1 MRRWHRWAVVGLT
14 LAVAAGCASLGR
26 GTFASPVVELKDVR
40 VKGVGLHGGSLDV
53 ILDVYN
59 PNSYRLDA
67 TKVTYTLFV
76 DTNQVAMGEIT
87 KLVTLT
93 EKTKSEVILPVTFTM
108 NELLGAAKALTGMGS
123 VNYRVAGNVT
133 VSTPLGEFTRP
144 YEGKGRYDALR
155 GF

>member
-1 MRRWHRWAVVGLT
+1 MKRWKRWAVAALGLI
-14 LAVAAGCASLGR
+14 AAAGCASLGR

-40 VKGVGLHGGSLDV
+40 VKGIGLQGGSLDV
-53 ILDVYN
+53 VLDVYN

-76 DTNQVAMGEIT
+76 DTNKVAMGEVD
-87 KLVTLT
+87 KRVTLT
-93 EKTKSEVILPVTFTM
+93 EKTKSEVVLPVTFTM
-108 NELLGAAKALTGMGS
+108 NELLGAAKALMGMGS
-123 VNYRVAGNVT
+123 VNYRVMGNVT
-133 VSTPLGEFTRP
+133 VSTPVGEFTQP